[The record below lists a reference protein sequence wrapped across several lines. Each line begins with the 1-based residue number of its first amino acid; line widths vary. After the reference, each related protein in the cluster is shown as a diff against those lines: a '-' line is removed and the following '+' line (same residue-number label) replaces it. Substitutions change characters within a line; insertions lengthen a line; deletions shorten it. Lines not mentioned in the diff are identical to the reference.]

1 MPVLVLVLALA
12 ILGAAIFAGTT
23 RLRHTVRAQMI
34 SRDGDILYNVA
45 LAQQFAGGAP
55 TDLGARL
62 RSPADQL
69 ALALNISQL
78 KEGVLAVRLYDAAG
92 RFVTAFPPNVSEAP
106 MNGET
111 WEEMKSLHPSSR
123 YAETARLS
131 DVFLTGEPD
140 GTEEG
145 RVPLLEVNIPIN
157 TRSQPRLL
165 AAAQLILDA
174 RNLEQEFA
182 KLDRSLWLQ
191 SLLAFLAGSALLL
204 AVLRWA
210 YRRLEQSNAL
220 LRERTARLL
229 RANHE
234 LTLAAKTGALGAL
247 TAHLV
252 HGLSNPLANL
262 QEFVATC
269 TGRGPGDDAWLDAV
283 AATRRMQKLVHDVV
297 RVLGE
302 QDGADRYEITLAELA
317 GILSEKVQVSAQSFG
332 VACDVKLSAEGT
344 LDNRHANLVL
354 LILENLVHNALQVTP
369 RGGRV
374 QVSFADAGQ
383 DMVCEVADEG
393 PGFPPHLLKTLFT
406 PCRSTKGGSGLGL
419 AISQQMAHQLSAK
432 LELKRSGPD
441 GCVFALVLPRHLL
454 AGEDAASAADP
465 APGLPASGPQP
476 AVQTGPGLEQCVRGT
491 N

>member
-1 MPVLVLVLALA
+1 MPVLVLALALA
-12 ILGAAIFAGTT
+12 ILGAIIFTGTA
-23 RLRHTVRAQMI
+23 RLRQAVRGQMI
-34 SRDGDILYNVA
+34 SRDGDILYHVA
-45 LAQQFAGGAP
+45 LAQQFTSGASA
-55 TDLGARL
+55 DFDARL

-78 KEGVLAVRLYDAAG
+78 KEGVIAVRIYDAAG

-106 MNGET
+106 MNGEA
-111 WEEMKSLHPSSR
+111 WAEMKSLRPSSR
-123 YAETARLS
+123 YAAAAQLS
-131 DVFLTGEPD
+131 EVFLTGEPD
-140 GTEEG
+140 SAEAGP
-145 RVPLLEVNIPIN
+145 VPLLEVNIPIH

-165 AAAQLILDA
+165 AAAQLVLDA

-191 SLLAFLAGSALLL
+191 SLLAFLAGSALLS

-210 YRRLEQSNAL
+210 YHRLEQSNAL

-234 LTLAAKTGALGAL
+234 LTLAAKSGALGAL

-302 QDGADRYEITLAELA
+302 QDGKDRYEITLAELA
-317 GILSEKVQVSAQSFG
+317 DILSEKVQPGAKSFG
-332 VACDVKLSAEGT
+332 VACEIKLSTEGT
-344 LDNRHANLVL
+344 LDNRHANLIL

-369 RGGRV
+369 RGRRV
-374 QVSFADAGQ
+374 QVTFAAVSN
-383 DMVCEVADEG
+383 DMVCEVTDEG
-393 PGFPPHLLKTLFT
+393 PGFPPQLLKTLFT

-419 AISQQMAHQLSAK
+419 AISQQMAHQLGAK

-441 GCVFALVLPRHLL
+441 GCVFALVLPRPLL
-454 AGEDAASAADP
+454 AGASALTDVT
-465 APGLPASGPQP
+465 ASGTTASPSPSADQSDP
-476 AVQTGPGLEQCVRGT
+476 VLEHSTRGVG
-491 N
+491 